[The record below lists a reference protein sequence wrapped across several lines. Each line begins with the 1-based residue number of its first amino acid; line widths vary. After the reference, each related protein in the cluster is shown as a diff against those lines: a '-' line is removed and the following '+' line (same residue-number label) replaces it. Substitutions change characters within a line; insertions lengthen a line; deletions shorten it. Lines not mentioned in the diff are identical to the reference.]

1 MCVFASWPL
10 IEWMIVPHFAGV
22 LVRFR
27 RRADSGGDLSA
38 GWVVAGVMGSMVIF
52 GTCLRLGVA
61 AGSAAG
67 SGTGAGAGSTCSCST
82 CSCSTASFA
91 VTTALGVAGF
101 GSCLST
107 GVGASLTV
115 FVSKACLLNLCCL
128 GCCAGAL
135 PSRIYNT
142 VVMMQVDGITWTYIT
157 EQL

>member
-1 MCVFASWPL
+1 
-10 IEWMIVPHFAGV
+10 MIVPHFAGV

-27 RRADSGGDLSA
+27 RRADSGGDLCA
-38 GWVVAGVMGSMVIF
+38 GWLVAGVMGSMVIF

-67 SGTGAGAGSTCSCST
+67 SGTGAGSTCAG
-82 CSCSTASFA
+82 STASFA